1 MGKMMKSVVL
11 PVALSAIFTGNSV
24 LNAEVT
30 GKEKTQ
36 PAKILRIGTFDSRSI
51 AVGFI
56 GSEVYKSTA
65 GKVLLEKV
73 AAYKKAKA
81 SGDKEMMKKLNAW
94 GVDQQY
100 LLHQQAFSTA
110 PVDNILK
117 HIADKLPKI
126 KKQANLDLLVSKWD
140 KQTLDK
146 YKSAVKVDVTLQLLD
161 SFKPNAKQKKSALEI
176 RKHEPLP
183 LSKIKRNMD

>member
-1 MGKMMKSVVL
+1 MKSVVL
-11 PVALSAIFTGNSV
+11 PVALSVIFTGDSV
-24 LNAEVT
+24 LRAEAT

-36 PAKILRIGTFDSRSI
+36 PEKILRIGTYDSRSI
-51 AVGFI
+51 AVGFV
-56 GSEVYKSTA
+56 GSEVYKRTA
-65 GKVLLEKV
+65 GKILQEKA
-73 AAYKKAKA
+73 AAYKKAKE

-94 GVDQQY
+94 GENQQY

-117 HIADKLPKI
+117 HIADKLPEI
-126 KKQANLDLLVSKWD
+126 RKQTNVDLLVSKWD

-146 YKSAVKVDVTLQLLD
+146 HKSAVRVDVTLQLLD
-161 SFKPNAKQKKSALEI
+161 SFKPNARQKKSALEI